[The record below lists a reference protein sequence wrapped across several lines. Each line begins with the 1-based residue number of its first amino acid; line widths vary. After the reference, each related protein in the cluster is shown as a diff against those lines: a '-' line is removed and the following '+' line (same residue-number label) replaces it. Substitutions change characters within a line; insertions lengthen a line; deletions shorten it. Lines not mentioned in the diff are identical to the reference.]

1 MTCYCETLVLI
12 IKPLRKKISPQYVY
26 DLRYFCPRLIA
37 SLLKTAFFGGLPW
50 GRGKWYDECAACCLL
65 SPGFIKLGL
74 NAFFPPN
81 KAIRTMT
88 YDCVAKWDL
97 QGMKEGAWA
106 EGLEHGSMTEEVV
119 SAFLPNGILLFP
131 SQGATLLP
139 APMPTHHPANCLPW
153 ISTWIQVGR
162 RVIEMGPT
170 AVPVPK
176 SLPSLLLLHPVLFT
190 SMCSFSHCPLSLFS
204 KTSWRNCL
212 HPLSLHAHLSGTSQS
227 GISCFSCSC
236 PLVTKLISLLSGAN
250 LMDVHVIYLLPGDF
264 GNCPQLPS
272 WYLFLW
278 LFWKLLMV
286 FFHLLLGD
294 SCEDAMLIFPF
305 EKRLPI

>member
-1 MTCYCETLVLI
+1 
-12 IKPLRKKISPQYVY
+12 
-26 DLRYFCPRLIA
+26 
-37 SLLKTAFFGGLPW
+37 
-50 GRGKWYDECAACCLL
+50 
-65 SPGFIKLGL
+65 
-74 NAFFPPN
+74 
-81 KAIRTMT
+81 MT

-190 SMCSFSHCPLSLFS
+190 SMCSFSHCPLSVFS

-212 HPLSLHAHLSGTSQS
+212 HPLSLMPTSQAPPNLGFHAS
-227 GISCFSCSC
+227 
-236 PLVTKLISLLSGAN
+236 LVAAPWWQSSSHSSRGQI
-250 LMDVHVIYLLPGDF
+250 
-264 GNCPQLPS
+264 
-272 WYLFLW
+272 
-278 LFWKLLMV
+278 
-286 FFHLLLGD
+286 
-294 SCEDAMLIFPF
+294 
-305 EKRLPI
+305 